1 MPARNLAPVVM
12 RHAFAVTRRRWG
24 VDVTQAD
31 GLRVPGVPSDTI
43 VRAYLHGEPGS
54 TQSLG
59 PEGQSVDE
67 TIHGYSVD
75 DWRVADV
82 ANRLRADGV
91 IWNGVL
97 YELTWLRRW
106 ATSTNARTWSEFT
119 ARLVV
124 RDVATPIEADVGVEG
139 EAV

>member
-12 RHAFAVTRRRWG
+12 RHAFPVARRRWG
-24 VDVTQAD
+24 ADTTQAD
-31 GLRVPGVPSDTI
+31 GLRVPGAAVDTI

-75 DWRVADV
+75 DWRVASL
-82 ANRLRADGV
+82 AARLRADAV

-97 YELTWLRRW
+97 YELTWLREW
-106 ATSTNARTWSEFT
+106 ATSGNARTWREFT

-124 RDVATPIEADVGVEG
+124 RDVATPAEADLGLEL
-139 EAV
+139 EAP

>member
-1 MPARNLAPVVM
+1 VPARNLAPVVM
-12 RHAFAVTRRRWG
+12 RHAFAVTRRRY
-24 VDVTQAD
+24 DADTTQDD
-31 GLRVPGVPSDTI
+31 GLRVPGAANDTI

-54 TQSLG
+54 TQTLG

-82 ANRLRADGV
+82 ANRLRADAV
-91 IWNGVL
+91 IWNGVQ

-106 ATSTNARTWSEFT
+106 ATSSGARTWSEFT

-124 RDVATPIEADVGVEG
+124 RDVVTPAALDLGLEVDVP
-139 EAV
+139 

>member
-12 RHAFAVTRRRWG
+12 RHAFPVARRRYAA
-24 VDVTQAD
+24 DTTQAD
-31 GLRVPGVPSDTI
+31 GLRVPGAASDTI

-54 TQSLG
+54 TQVLG

-82 ANRLRADGV
+82 ANRLRADVV
-91 IWNGVL
+91 IWDGL
-97 YELTWLRRW
+97 QYELTWLRRW
-106 ATSTNARTWSEFT
+106 ATSSNARTWSEFT
-119 ARLVV
+119 AKLVV
-124 RDVATPIEADVGVEG
+124 RDVATTFEAHVGLGLVV
-139 EAV
+139 A